1 MRLSRKEKLACA
13 TIGALVVA
21 LAVALVLNSWAWSL
35 GLLGALV
42 LLVGAV
48 IVLVLRRHTATLRGD
63 LARIEQKIDH
73 LALRVVTE
81 SQATHR
87 ELGGLIEE
95 LGTTLRQDD

>member
-1 MRLSRKEKLACA
+1 MRLTRKEKLACA
-13 TIGALVVA
+13 TVGALVAAIAIA
-21 LAVALVLNSWAWSL
+21 LILDSWRWSL
-35 GLLGALV
+35 ALLGALV

-87 ELGGLIEE
+87 ELSGLIEE
-95 LGTTLRQDD
+95 LGTTLKPDD